1 MSGRR
6 HIAKSARI
14 YVQQLNDLRA
24 LSDATR
30 VPIAEIVRIGV
41 EAVLA
46 KREGEPAPVSMDA
59 VSADCCV
66 STDDMDDM
74 PHEGTLR
81 CERRRDT
88 DLPFAGEPI
97 DCDHSTCGDHAWRAG
112 VVVLCDG
119 CAAELPPDVRTSWR

>member
-46 KREGEPAPVSMDA
+46 KREGEPAPVSM
-59 VSADCCV
+59 
-66 STDDMDDM
+66 TDD
-74 PHEGTLR
+74 
-81 CERRRDT
+81 
-88 DLPFAGEPI
+88 AGERV
-97 DCDHSTCGDHAWRAG
+97 A
-112 VVVLCDG
+112 DG
-119 CAAELPPDVRTSWR
+119 PNRP